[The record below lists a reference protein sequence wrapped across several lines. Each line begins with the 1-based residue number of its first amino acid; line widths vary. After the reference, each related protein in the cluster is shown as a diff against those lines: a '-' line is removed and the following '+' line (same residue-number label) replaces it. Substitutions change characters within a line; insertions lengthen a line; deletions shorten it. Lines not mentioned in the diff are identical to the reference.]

1 VCFFC
6 VYANTE
12 RARISTSVSPRV
24 SRPRSRR
31 RRRRVHWRKCSDR
44 TLASRQP
51 WCGTIWDSRARHSHA
66 RAPRAC
72 VGLECIASRSRE
84 CQVRRGDRA
93 RVLRATSRVSR
104 SRAAA
109 PSSPTADK
117 PTTASRLT
125 SPPDAGVR
133 NAYAAHEDGA
143 TGYYAES
150 GASYANPHDG
160 GVRQCVHDAI
170 RSWPELFR
178 GLVTG
183 DPDDNDGERVLDLSC
198 GAGEVTDALVKAG
211 VPVERVDAC
220 DPYTSEAYYR
230 RVGKTCHAWSFQDI
244 ARGDLVGRRW
254 KTVIC
259 SFAMHLCEKDF
270 LPPLV
275 MMLACSCDALIV
287 LTPHKRPELD
297 KSWGFTLTEEK
308 RDATWRIRTRRY
320 DKT

>member
-1 VCFFC
+1 MLGS
-6 VYANTE
+6 N
-12 RARISTSVSPRV
+12 ARISTTMVRYHMGLEGSS
-24 SRPRSRR
+24 
-31 RRRRVHWRKCSDR
+31 
-44 TLASRQP
+44 LA
-51 WCGTIWDSRARHSHA
+51 RARRA
-66 RAPRAC
+66 RASGSNAPQAGLGGVRYGAGTARAF
-72 VGLECIASRSRE
+72 GSAT
-84 CQVRRGDRA
+84 A
-93 RVLRATSRVSR
+93 RVCR

-109 PSSPTADK
+109 PSSATADK

-170 RSWPELFR
+170 RLWPELFR

-230 RVGKTCHAWSFQDI
+230 RVGKTCHDWSFEDI

-254 KTVIC
+254 KTVIR

-297 KSWGFTLTEEK
+297 PSWGFTLTEER

>member
-1 VCFFC
+1 MGLEGSSL
-6 VYANTE
+6 A
-12 RARISTSVSPRV
+12 RARRARATGSNASQAGFGGVRYGAGTARAFSARRLGSAARA
-24 SRPRSRR
+24 RPRP
-31 RRRRVHWRKCSDR
+31 
-44 TLASRQP
+44 L
-51 WCGTIWDSRARHSHA
+51 
-66 RAPRAC
+66 PR
-72 VGLECIASRSRE
+72 
-84 CQVRRGDRA
+84 
-93 RVLRATSRVSR
+93 
-104 SRAAA
+104 
-109 PSSPTADK
+109 PPTN
-117 PTTASRLT
+117 PPPPPRLT

-170 RSWPELFR
+170 RLWPELFR

-220 DPYTSEAYYR
+220 DPYTSTAYHR
-230 RVGKTCHAWSFQDI
+230 RVGKTCHDWSFEDI

-297 KSWGFTLTEEK
+297 PSWGFTLTEER

>member
-1 VCFFC
+1 M
-6 VYANTE
+6 YHMGLEGSSLA
-12 RARISTSVSPRV
+12 RARAARVRRARMHRKQVSGVSGTARGPRAR
-24 SRPRSRR
+24 SGARRLGSAARARPRP
-31 RRRRVHWRKCSDR
+31 
-44 TLASRQP
+44 L
-51 WCGTIWDSRARHSHA
+51 
-66 RAPRAC
+66 PR
-72 VGLECIASRSRE
+72 
-84 CQVRRGDRA
+84 
-93 RVLRATSRVSR
+93 
-104 SRAAA
+104 
-109 PSSPTADK
+109 PPTN
-117 PTTASRLT
+117 PPPPFRLT

-150 GASYANPHDG
+150 GASYFNPHDG

-170 RSWPELFR
+170 RLWPELFR

-183 DPDDNDGERVLDLSC
+183 DPADNDGERVLDLSC

-220 DPYTSEAYYR
+220 DPYTSTAYHR
-230 RVGKTCHAWSFQDI
+230 RIGKTCHAWSFQDI

-297 KSWGFTLTEEK
+297 PSWGFTLTEER

>member
-1 VCFFC
+1 M
-6 VYANTE
+6 
-12 RARISTSVSPRV
+12 
-24 SRPRSRR
+24 
-31 RRRRVHWRKCSDR
+31 
-44 TLASRQP
+44 
-51 WCGTIWDSRARHSHA
+51 
-66 RAPRAC
+66 
-72 VGLECIASRSRE
+72 
-84 CQVRRGDRA
+84 
-93 RVLRATSRVSR
+93 
-104 SRAAA
+104 
-109 PSSPTADK
+109 
-117 PTTASRLT
+117 
-125 SPPDAGVR
+125 
-133 NAYAAHEDGA
+133 
-143 TGYYAES
+143 
-150 GASYANPHDG
+150 
-160 GVRQCVHDAI
+160 HDAI
-170 RSWPELFR
+170 RLWPELFR

-183 DPDDNDGERVLDLSC
+183 DPADNDGERVLDLSC

-220 DPYTSEAYYR
+220 DPYTSTAYYR
-230 RVGKTCHAWSFQDI
+230 RVGKTCHDWSFEDI

-297 KSWGFTLTEEK
+297 PSWGFTLTEER